1 MNKAYNDTV
10 WSVEGVR
17 SMEAKIKAHFVK
29 IGKNWITEPLLL
41 GGRARQRARGQGP
54 TGVRG
59 WT

>member
-29 IGKNWITEPLLL
+29 IGKNLDH
-41 GGRARQRARGQGP
+41 
-54 TGVRG
+54 
-59 WT
+59 